1 MLARNQLGVLYGVAS
16 VACFAMMD
24 ACVKWLDQFPVGE
37 VLFAR
42 FFFGLIPIL
51 MLVPKNEFKT
61 FYKTTRPKLHAFRAV
76 TGTLAIIALFIALR
90 EIPLADVVSLTFG
103 GPIFVTLGS
112 IFFLSEKVGIRRWSA
127 VLIGFIGMLMI
138 VKPAYDELNIYYL
151 FPIIFC
157 IFFACVA
164 LSIRSLSSTEPNY
177 RIALYFSLLS
187 MIVGLATLPFGW
199 IMPSKFELFL
209 LIFTGIIGSVAN
221 ILLTVSLRIA
231 EASLVTPTK
240 YLNLVFAILLGYFIW
255 GEIPKVLTL
264 LGAGLIIVSS
274 VIIFMRESQL
284 NLKTSCKSETV
295 SKYPSYWLKAI
306 KTLSKRDKV
315 LKKLI
320 IKYNDKF
327 LTTRK
332 DIFYSLCKSIVGQQ
346 ISVSAANSVFK
357 KFQKKT
363 KRINPLKVSKLSI
376 SQLKSC
382 GLSRQKALGI
392 KELSIKFV
400 KKEFD
405 PKLIKNMNDEEAIQY
420 LSSLRQIG
428 RWSAEMILLFTYNRS
443 NIWPLQ
449 DIGLKSNIK

>member
-1 MLARNQLGVLYGVAS
+1 MLKVIEDNKLLTKNQIGVLYGVAS

-24 ACVKWLDQFPVGE
+24 ACVKWLDMLPVGE
-37 VLFAR
+37 VLFSR

-51 MLVPKNEFKT
+51 MLVPRSEFKT
-61 FYKTTRPKLHAFRAV
+61 FYKTTRPKLHAFRAIS
-76 TGTLAIIALFIALR
+76 GTLAIVALFIALR

-151 FPIIFC
+151 FPIVFC

-199 IMPSKFELFL
+199 VMPSKFELFL
-209 LIFTGIIGSVAN
+209 LIFTGIIGSYAN

-255 GEIPKVLTL
+255 GEIPKILTL
-264 LGAGLIIVSS
+264 LGASLIIISS
-274 VIIFMRESQL
+274 IIIFMRESQL
-284 NLKTSCKSETV
+284 KKQVV
-295 SKYPSYWLKAI
+295 SP
-306 KTLSKRDKV
+306 R
-315 LKKLI
+315 
-320 IKYNDKF
+320 
-327 LTTRK
+327 
-332 DIFYSLCKSIVGQQ
+332 
-346 ISVSAANSVFK
+346 
-357 KFQKKT
+357 
-363 KRINPLKVSKLSI
+363 P
-376 SQLKSC
+376 
-382 GLSRQKALGI
+382 
-392 KELSIKFV
+392 
-400 KKEFD
+400 
-405 PKLIKNMNDEEAIQY
+405 
-420 LSSLRQIG
+420 
-428 RWSAEMILLFTYNRS
+428 
-443 NIWPLQ
+443 
-449 DIGLKSNIK
+449 